1 MWHDIN
7 TDADIEALMKET
19 GYFHDTV
26 VVTANYTSGDHAV
39 ENGLVFAQGFDSHEL
54 SVIFDG
60 DWIKRLKLKFTGV
73 RKFSF
78 CGLDDLELP
87 SLLECTLE
95 FRTDLRGRTRDER
108 LILWADAPIDPLTYE
123 DRALLSGQL
132 SRTTGRRKGTSY
144 VIAEKLQWRYV
155 EE

>member
-26 VVTANYTSGDHAV
+26 IVSANYTSGDHAV

-60 DWIKRLKLKFTGV
+60 DWIKRLELKFTGV
-73 RKFSF
+73 RKFSA
-78 CGLDDLELP
+78 DLTIW
-87 SLLECTLE
+87 SCHRCSNVHWS
-95 FRTDLRGRTRDER
+95 F
-108 LILWADAPIDPLTYE
+108 APIFAEGHGT
-123 DRALLSGQL
+123 
-132 SRTTGRRKGTSY
+132 KG
-144 VIAEKLQWRYV
+144 
-155 EE
+155 